1 MPLKNSIQEL
11 GYILKLITAFE
22 QELRALLSIFQS
34 FGKLTLFCINFHKIG
49 WSSMRG
55 KSLRSFLLQVEIIKV
70 KHLSKGPLDKD
81 TIQFHELCFSGLG
94 LSIQLLNIR

>member
-1 MPLKNSIQEL
+1 M
-11 GYILKLITAFE
+11 G
-22 QELRALLSIFQS
+22 
-34 FGKLTLFCINFHKIG
+34 
-49 WSSMRG
+49 G
-55 KSLRSFLLQVEIIKV
+55 KSLRSFLLQVEIVKV